1 MRIPLRTIDDLQRF
15 VDEYQ
20 PTVQVVAQ
28 IIERKLRV
36 FPDAEQ
42 YPHASAMMD
51 DLRAFLARY
60 RGHELPLFM
69 RP

>member
-1 MRIPLRTIDDLQRF
+1 MMIHLRSIDDLHAF
-15 VDEYQ
+15 VEQYH
-20 PTVQVVAQ
+20 PPVEVVAQ

-36 FPDAEQ
+36 FPDVGA
-42 YPHASAMMD
+42 YPNASALMD